1 MMKEIEERARIEE
14 SKRAEA
20 EVEIT
25 KIQEKMKELESE
37 CVRRLGTAHKEGME
51 EGLKK
56 GKELGREGA
65 MGEVAAQFKL
75 VYNSRF
81 RHGWKSTLSKTE
93 QPESSDLF
101 LHTST
106 PLPYPDVGL
115 KNFDNEEEEEEEE
128 EEGAERRE
136 EEGRK

>member
-1 MMKEIEERARIEE
+1 
-14 SKRAEA
+14 
-20 EVEIT
+20 
-25 KIQEKMKELESE
+25 MKELESE

-115 KNFDNEEEEEEEE
+115 KNFDNEEEEEE
-128 EEGAERRE
+128 GAERRE